1 MKTKIKRHSRSV
13 LSVVLALCMLLS
25 CMTAGMIM
33 TDAAKVTDDEA
44 VGGSNSNI
52 TDYYFK
58 GSFDNW
64 AKHYVNSS
72 GNAYININ
80 TTGTYEFVVKTG
92 DGTQRRANHTFTS
105 SGSYNTAQ
113 DKSNFKIR
121 VTTPGTYTFKTSTM
135 NSGGSVTV
143 TLTFPSGGST
153 TNDWKLLDGN
163 TWDPNTST
171 KKFTLN
177 S

>member
-13 LSVVLALCMLLS
+13 ISVLLSVCMLIS
-25 CMTAGMIM
+25 CMTVGLIA
-33 TDAAKVTDDEA
+33 TDAANVTDSET
-44 VGGSNSNI
+44 VGGNNSNI

-80 TTGTYEFVVKTG
+80 TAGTYEFVVITG

-105 SGSYNTAQ
+105 SGSYNTFQ
-113 DKSNFKIR
+113 DQSNFKI
-121 VTTPGTYTFKTSTM
+121 
-135 NSGGSVTV
+135 N
-143 TLTFPSGGST
+143 PSDDT
-153 TNDWKLLDGN
+153 RHLHLQDQYNELRRFCHGN
-163 TWDPNTST
+163 TDLPVGWQHYQ
-171 KKFTLN
+171 
-177 S
+177 

>member
-64 AKHYVNSS
+64 AKHYVN
-72 GNAYININ
+72 GEGKAYIDISNA
-80 TTGTYEFVVKTG
+80 GTYEFVLITG
-92 DGTQRRANHTFTS
+92 GGSQKRVDHTFTKS
-105 SGSYNTAQ
+105 SSFNCCWWRWR
-113 DKSNFKIR
+113 SM
-121 VTTPGTYTFKTSTM
+121 SE
-135 NSGGSVTV
+135 
-143 TLTFPSGGST
+143 L
-153 TNDWKLLDGN
+153 
-163 TWDPNTST
+163 
-171 KKFTLN
+171 
-177 S
+177 